1 MKRLADYYRSRQLV
15 IVGYDFQSEGGA
27 WRSIYR
33 YFRAVEARGQTVML
47 IDRRKQGTF
56 RQLLCAVIFSP
67 KILFN
72 GMGTF
77 SRWEGIL
84 ACLLRKD
91 ILIYLH
97 DTAYMIEG
105 YARQHQWKFRLFR
118 RILQRNTILCVSEQ
132 MQEYYRKEFGVTR
145 SYVVREAVALPTP
158 PDFDPNF
165 RHIVMVGS
173 VDERKGVKLF
183 SEVAAAAAAKNLP
196 WQFHWVGAL
205 ASQSLGALSKNVRWW
220 GWQDT
225 PLEFTSRAD
234 LFFLSSVDDPL
245 PLACLEAMAL
255 GKRCVVY
262 RQTGIAEMIENVRGC
277 AVFENYSAAEVFSA
291 LEKVLAETPDS
302 ARLIQIT
309 LDNAS
314 VPALVGKIKKIA
326 GL

>member
-1 MKRLADYYRSRQLV
+1 MKLLSKFYRSRQLV
-15 IVGYDFQSEGGA
+15 LVGYDFQSEGGA

-33 YFRAVEARGQTVML
+33 YFRHVEALGQAAML
-47 IDRRKQGTF
+47 IDRRKRGTF
-56 RQLLCAVIFSP
+56 RQLFAAVCFSP

-77 SRWEGIL
+77 HRWEGIFS
-84 ACLLRKD
+84 CLLRQD

-97 DTAYMIEG
+97 DTDYMIESYG
-105 YARQHQWKFRLFR
+105 RQHPWKFRFFR
-118 RILQRNTILCVSEQ
+118 LILKRNTILCVSKQ
-132 MQEYYRKEFGVTR
+132 MQEYYRKEFGVR
-145 SYVVREAVALPTP
+145 HSHVVYEAVVLPTP
-158 PDFDPNF
+158 PGFDLNY

-173 VDERKGVKLF
+173 MDERKGVKLF
-183 SEVAAAAAAKNLP
+183 SEVAGSAISRNLP
-196 WQFHWVGAL
+196 WKFHWVGAL
-205 ASQSLGALSKNVRWW
+205 ASQSLGALSKNVHWW

-262 RQTGIAEMIENVRGC
+262 RQTGIAEMIDGIRGC
-277 AVFENYSAAEVFSA
+277 AVFENYSPADAFRA

-302 ARLIQIT
+302 ARLIQAT
-309 LDNAS
+309 LENAS
-314 VPALVGKIKKIA
+314 VLALATKIERAA

>member
-1 MKRLADYYRSRQLV
+1 MRQLSKFYGSRKLV
-15 IVGYDFQSEGGA
+15 LVGYDFHSEGGA

-33 YFRAVEARGQTVML
+33 YFRHVEAHGQSVML

-56 RQLLCAVIFSP
+56 RQLLSAVCFSP

-77 SRWEGIL
+77 CRWEGIL
-84 ACLLRKD
+84 ACFLRRD

-97 DTAYMIEG
+97 DTAYMVES
-105 YARQHQWKFRLFR
+105 YARQHPWKFRLFR
-118 RILQRNTILCVSEQ
+118 RILKRNIVLCVSEQ
-132 MQEYYRKEFGVTR
+132 MQEYYRREFGVRR
-145 SYVVREAVALPTP
+145 SHVVREAVVLPAP

-173 VDERKGVKLF
+173 IDERKGVKLF
-183 SEVAAAAAAKNLP
+183 SEVAELAVSRGLP
-196 WQFHWVGAL
+196 WKFHWVGAL
-205 ASQSLGALSKNVRWW
+205 ASQSLGPLSKQVHWW

-225 PLEFTSRAD
+225 PLEFVHRAD

-262 RQTGIAEMIENVRGC
+262 RQTGIAEMIEGVRGSE
-277 AVFENYSAAEVFSA
+277 VFENHSAPDAFRA
-291 LEKVLAETPDS
+291 LEKVFAETPDS
-302 ARLIQIT
+302 ARMAQIT
-309 LDNAS
+309 QQTTS
-314 VPALVGKIKKIA
+314 VPEFTAKIEQIVGH
-326 GL
+326 